1 MRISD
6 WSSDVCSSDLH
17 AGALHRGDVNEC
29 VVSSALRRDEPIA
42 LVGIEE
48 FYSAG
53 DHVGILYPNMTG
65 MRQRRRIPAS
75 VRLERDK
82 RNRLAGSIS
91 VAGDVSGPGFS
102 RYHVEKQNRSPC
114 RRSVTTP
121 PSTIVSTVDHEKT
134 GNLEIREGV
143 NQDHL
148 AR

>member
-1 MRISD
+1 MVFFF
-6 WSSDVCSSDLH
+6 SS
-17 AGALHRGDVNEC
+17 
-29 VVSSALRRDEPIA
+29 RRRHTICA
-42 LVGIEE
+42 LV
-48 FYSAG
+48 
-53 DHVGILYPNMTG
+53 TG
-65 MRQRRRIPAS
+65 VQTCALPIW
-75 VRLERDK
+75 LERDK

-143 NQDHL
+143 NQDNL
-148 AR
+148 AG

>member
-1 MRISD
+1 
-6 WSSDVCSSDLH
+6 
-17 AGALHRGDVNEC
+17 
-29 VVSSALRRDEPIA
+29 
-42 LVGIEE
+42 
-48 FYSAG
+48 
-53 DHVGILYPNMTG
+53 MTG
-65 MRQRRRIPAS
+65 MRQRPRIPAW

-148 AR
+148 ARYDTPTRSEEHTYDLQSLMRISYALFCLKKKNKKAK

>member
-1 MRISD
+1 
-6 WSSDVCSSDLH
+6 
-17 AGALHRGDVNEC
+17 
-29 VVSSALRRDEPIA
+29 
-42 LVGIEE
+42 
-48 FYSAG
+48 
-53 DHVGILYPNMTG
+53 MTG

-143 NQDHL
+143 NQEIGR
-148 AR
+148 ASGREECVSTGRSRGWPSN